1 MIYLETYIDTKEFY
15 PQYSEETQEEYFD
28 QLHKDYLIKF
38 KKQNIP
44 LLPQELEKFCK
55 ILGFK
60 KENPTKKEIVLFLL
74 DKEIN

>member
-1 MIYLETYIDTKEFY
+1 MKHFESKVNLNEFF
-15 PQYSEETQEEYFD
+15 PQYSKETQTEYFE
-28 QLHKDYLIKF
+28 QLFKDYLFKF
-38 KKQNIP
+38 KKKNIP

-55 ILGFK
+55 ILGLK

>member
-1 MIYLETYIDTKEFY
+1 MKHFESKCNMSEFF
-15 PQYSEETQEEYFD
+15 PQYSKETQEEYFE
-28 QLHKDYLIKF
+28 QLHKDYLFKF
-38 KKQNIP
+38 KKNNVP

-60 KENPTKKEIVLFLL
+60 KQNPTKKEIVLFLL